1 MNAKKYTKSWVVEI
15 NAKIQKE
22 SFHLSP
28 ELLGVLVLALIEQTE
43 GGFYVVTTKVTL
55 IRHTGLK
62 FRHTVISK

>member
-1 MNAKKYTKSWVVEI
+1 MEI

-28 ELLGVLVLALIEQTE
+28 ELLGVLALIEQTE
-43 GGFYVVTTKVTL
+43 GGFYVVTTEVTL
-55 IRHTGLK
+55 IRHNGLK

>member
-1 MNAKKYTKSWVVEI
+1 MEI

-55 IRHTGLK
+55 IRHIGLK